1 MLHSLELSTKNEHLV
16 RLIIQGKDVLLYTKI
31 QKKYI
36 CISLYTNHIQHMVG
50 NKKCCKIEEVVQYNG
65 NMGEW
70 TPCHRLKYLDH

>member
-1 MLHSLELSTKNEHLV
+1 M
-16 RLIIQGKDVLLYTKI
+16 QLYTII

-36 CISLYTNHIQHMVG
+36 PPCISLYTNYIQCVMG

-70 TPCHRLKYLDH
+70 IPCHRLIYLDH